1 VGLLTRQVLLVVSSG
16 SENEDVADW
25 RTLRDR
31 IAANKRDTTF
41 EDLRAMLEAAGFMM
55 RSGNPGSHR
64 AFVKPGCFNRPTI
77 AQRRGPL
84 PIGYVLAAL
93 RAVDDCGD
101 D

>member
-1 VGLLTRQVLLVVSSG
+1 
-16 SENEDVADW
+16 VADW

-55 RSGNPGSHR
+55 RSENPGSHR